1 VEIAKLSDF
10 TVVLLNNESLSIF
23 CSMTASESFRWEA
36 VPEPESQRSHSAPDL
51 KL

>member
-10 TVVLLNNESLSIF
+10 TVVLLNNGSPSTF
-23 CSMTASESFRWEA
+23 CSMTALELFPWEA